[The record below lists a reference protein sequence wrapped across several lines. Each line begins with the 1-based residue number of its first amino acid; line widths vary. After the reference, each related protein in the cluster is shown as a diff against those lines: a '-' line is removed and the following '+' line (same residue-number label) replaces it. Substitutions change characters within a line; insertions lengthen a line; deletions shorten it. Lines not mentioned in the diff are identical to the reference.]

1 MSFGPP
7 NTIDLITQEGDGSFA
22 LIIVHEGEWEG
33 SSEEEEVL
41 LQKMN
46 DYLYFILEGELYR
59 RCPQA
64 EGRILRVQID
74 TSSAVPDNIRGLV
87 SQVDEKLME
96 QKIRVSINV
105 IG

>member
-1 MSFGPP
+1 MSFSPP
-7 NTIDLITQEGDGSFA
+7 NTIDLITQEADGSFA

-33 SSEEEEVL
+33 SGEEEDAL
-41 LQKMN
+41 LQKIN
-46 DYLYFILEGELYR
+46 DYLYFIMEGEFYR

-64 EGRILRVQID
+64 EGQSVRVQID
-74 TSSAVPDNIRGLV
+74 TSSAAPDNIRGLV

-96 QKIRVSINV
+96 RNIRASINV